1 MKYKGVRNMDYKS
14 GYLSLF
20 NVVTDTIE
28 ILKSAQ
34 AKAEDITTAEDD
46 AVIKLADLK
55 NDENNREK

>member
-1 MKYKGVRNMDYKS
+1 MDYKS